1 MKVQVGKE
9 NLEFMS
15 GPFSYYGVTVLKAAL
30 SASNCNTPQIQRNND
45 TKSEENTLSAI
56 STAVQNATQT
66 SISALFQ
73 PDYTLYAMGDCK
85 YLKISRKQFINA
97 LRTTQMSEVAIPM
110 GGELES
116 GRNSPA
122 TTRIFKMKLSPKSQ
136 GWCDDESEDDV
147 QQNGQETEK

>member
-1 MKVQVGKE
+1 
-9 NLEFMS
+9 MS

-30 SASNCNTPQIQRNND
+30 SASNCNTPQIQRNNE
-45 TKSEENTLSAI
+45 KSEENTLSAI

-97 LRTTQMSEVAIPM
+97 LRTTQMSEAIPM
-110 GGELES
+110 GTELES

-122 TTRIFKMKLSPKSQ
+122 TTRIFKMKL
-136 GWCDDESEDDV
+136 
-147 QQNGQETEK
+147 